1 MMAKVSFRRENV
13 MASIL
18 FSILSWGLLYSW
30 VYLMRATNERV
41 DSTLPESS
49 VIQVSIILAV
59 IFFVFQKRPGVLKNL
74 FIIISGLILI
84 FLYTITVLHLLLNVV
99 PDIDDFVFY
108 YECFL
113 LMFFCGLPMYL
124 EAYIYPP

>member
-1 MMAKVSFRRENV
+1 MMMAKVSFRRENV

-124 EAYIYPP
+124 CLRMI

>member
-1 MMAKVSFRRENV
+1 MMMAKVSFRRENV

-18 FSILSWGLLYSW
+18 FSVLSWGLLYSW

-49 VIQVSIILAV
+49 VIHVSIILAV

-124 EAYIYPP
+124 CLRMI

>member
-49 VIQVSIILAV
+49 VIHVSIILVV

-124 EAYIYPP
+124 CLRMI

>member
-124 EAYIYPP
+124 CLRMI

>member
-49 VIQVSIILAV
+49 VIHFSIILAV

-124 EAYIYPP
+124 CLRMI